1 MWSEL
6 LSNSNLVL
14 IVIYLCALWC
24 NDIDLILFKSWIK
37 NELLLL
43 NKFEDFSFKE
53 LNWKFM
59 IICVIRST
67 YYKNYDLYSNM
78 LCNNK
83 IKFYVLPK
91 LYN

>member
-1 MWSEL
+1 MWSDL

-43 NKFEDFSFKE
+43 SKFEDFSFKE
-53 LNWKFM
+53 LN
-59 IICVIRST
+59 
-67 YYKNYDLYSNM
+67 
-78 LCNNK
+78 
-83 IKFYVLPK
+83 
-91 LYN
+91 